1 MSRRFRVGMV
11 VAVAEADVYC
21 GQTVLL
27 QPGGLSSSAV
37 APRTPRGLLIMYY
50 VELEDATEVKKR
62 NER

>member
-1 MSRRFRVGMV
+1 MA

-37 APRTPRGLLIMYY
+37 ATLTLRGLLIM
-50 VELEDATEVKKR
+50 LNSMMQR
-62 NER
+62 R